1 MTQSA
6 VLSAPEPSIEKRP
19 AEEVATMYR
28 TLEKEERDMAEGV
41 ERAMRAT
48 GYGVLRAI
56 RISVN
61 PQAVVL
67 GGRVTSYYLKQL
79 AQAAATAVSGAR
91 AVHNELDVVPPSRL
105 STNGGF

>member
-1 MTQSA
+1 
-6 VLSAPEPSIEKRP
+6 
-19 AEEVATMYR
+19 MYR